1 MLDRPHSLLGG
12 DRAKATV
19 GPFTEDEANVYTI
32 RSRKATFVPYE
43 LVEVLLGQDL
53 SAREAFLVSYPL
65 LEDADLLEVCLPFL
79 QYLQVASTAPTATEA
94 RPLSL

>member
-1 MLDRPHSLLGG
+1 M
-12 DRAKATV
+12 
-19 GPFTEDEANVYTI
+19 
-32 RSRKATFVPYE
+32 FVPYE

-79 QYLQVASTAPTATEA
+79 Q
-94 RPLSL
+94 